1 MHPEHT
7 PSSSELSMLIVVVL
21 GRKII
26 IFKNKK
32 VHKLGVLRMSMSIV
46 SLLAQQGSVTLSMN
60 NAFFKSK

>member
-1 MHPEHT
+1 
-7 PSSSELSMLIVVVL
+7 MLIVVVL